1 MNRRLSGSVSRGS
14 RKPLRMAKFV
24 VPLTL
29 FYIFHN
35 RVSISD
41 RISVSQKPHEM
52 QHVTMPSIVFK
63 SFRMNSTDPGDFKR
77 YEPNSGRI
85 SGQDSGIKFGPKSG
99 QISGLKPEQVSTRL
113 KRSIK
118 ASKKR
123 KRTGKWWI
131 LRRKTRKSAKNKKN
145 RNRNKKISKNNKK
158 NTKNMPDL
166 SGHDPKS
173 NQNRDA
179 KPSNTN
185 SNTNYDSEQ
194 LAPRVKTSMSQ
205 VTSWDELFPESHIAF
220 WSGWTYNKD
229 CYSTFKSLYPML
241 KFGHFWTFSEPY
253 QKFKKFIFLQN
264 FIMKNKKMTRSR

>member
-1 MNRRLSGSVSRGS
+1 MHRRISVNRRLSGSVSRGS

-29 FYIFHN
+29 FYIFRN

-63 SFRMNSTDPGDFKR
+63 SFRMNSTDPGDFER
-77 YEPNSGRI
+77 YPNSGRI
-85 SGQDSGIKFGPKSG
+85 SGQDSGIKFGPKLGKKTG
-99 QISGLKPEQVSTRL
+99 QTSGLKPEQISTRL

-173 NQNRDA
+173 NQNHDA

-185 SNTNYDSEQ
+185 SNTNSDSEQ

-205 VTSWDELFPESHIAF
+205 VTSWDDLFPESHIAF

-229 CYSTFKSLYPML
+229 CYSTFKSLCP
-241 KFGHFWTFSEPY
+241 K
-253 QKFKKFIFLQN
+253 
-264 FIMKNKKMTRSR
+264 